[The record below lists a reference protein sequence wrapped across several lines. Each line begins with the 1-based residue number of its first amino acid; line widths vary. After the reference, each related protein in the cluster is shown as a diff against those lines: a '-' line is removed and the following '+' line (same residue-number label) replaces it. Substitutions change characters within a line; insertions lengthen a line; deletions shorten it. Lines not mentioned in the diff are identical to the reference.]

1 MKMQLIIYIK
11 ITHNVLLKL
20 LLINNMSYEETVKDI
35 ENTFG
40 MLPGFMRNTPK
51 DILPQ
56 MWPLFKKYQM
66 GTSIIPQKYRE
77 MMMLAAAAA
86 TKCPYCQTYHK
97 EVAKMY
103 GATVEELNELAV
115 IIGQTSFWSNVLHI
129 QNYDYNTF
137 VRELQQIGEHL
148 AKKSN
153 KR

>member
-1 MKMQLIIYIK
+1 
-11 ITHNVLLKL
+11 
-20 LLINNMSYEETVKDI
+20 MSYEETVKEI

-40 MLPGFMRNTPK
+40 IFPEFMKNTPE

-66 GTSIIPQKYRE
+66 GKSVIPEKYRE

-97 EVAKMY
+97 VVSKLF
-103 GATVEELNELAV
+103 GATDEELKELAV
-115 IIGQTSFWSNVLHI
+115 IVGLTSFWSNILHT

-137 VRELQQIGEHL
+137 VKEVKQISEYM
-148 AKKSN
+148 KK
-153 KR
+153 

>member
-1 MKMQLIIYIK
+1 
-11 ITHNVLLKL
+11 
-20 LLINNMSYEETVKDI
+20 
-35 ENTFG
+35 

-66 GTSIIPQKYRE
+66 GTSIIPQKYIE

-97 EVAKMY
+97 EIAKMY
-103 GATVEELNELAV
+103 GATGEELNELAV
-115 IIGQTSFWSNVLHI
+115 IIEQTSFWSYVLHT
-129 QNYDYNTF
+129 QNYDYDTF

-148 AKKSN
+148 AKQSN

>member
-1 MKMQLIIYIK
+1 M
-11 ITHNVLLKL
+11 
-20 LLINNMSYEETVKDI
+20 INKRDLETPKRTSRNRVR
-35 ENTFG
+35 NTFG

-97 EVAKMY
+97 EIAKMY

-115 IIGQTSFWSNVLHI
+115 IIGQTSFWRNVLH
-129 QNYDYNTF
+129 T
-137 VRELQQIGEHL
+137 QIMTMIPL
-148 AKKSN
+148 
-153 KR
+153 

>member
-1 MKMQLIIYIK
+1 
-11 ITHNVLLKL
+11 
-20 LLINNMSYEETVKDI
+20 
-35 ENTFG
+35 
-40 MLPGFMRNTPK
+40 MRNTPK

-97 EVAKMY
+97 EIAKMY

-115 IIGQTSFWSNVLHI
+115 IIGQTSFWSNVLHT
-129 QNYDYNTF
+129 QNYDYDTF

-148 AKKSN
+148 AKQSN

>member
-1 MKMQLIIYIK
+1 
-11 ITHNVLLKL
+11 
-20 LLINNMSYEETVKDI
+20 MSYEETVKEI

-40 MLPGFMRNTPK
+40 IFPEFMKNTPE

-66 GTSIIPQKYRE
+66 GKSAIPEKYRE

-97 EVAKMY
+97 VVSKLF
-103 GATVEELNELAV
+103 GATDEELKELAV
-115 IIGQTSFWSNVLHI
+115 IVGLTSFWSNILHT

-137 VRELQQIGEHL
+137 VKEVKQISEYM
-148 AKKSN
+148 KK
-153 KR
+153 

>member
-1 MKMQLIIYIK
+1 
-11 ITHNVLLKL
+11 
-20 LLINNMSYEETVKDI
+20 MSYEETVKEI

-97 EVAKMY
+97 EIAKMY

-115 IIGQTSFWSNVLHI
+115 IIGQTSFCSNVLHP
-129 QNYDYNTF
+129 QNYDYDTF

-148 AKKSN
+148 AKQSN
-153 KR
+153 KQ

>member
-1 MKMQLIIYIK
+1 M
-11 ITHNVLLKL
+11 
-20 LLINNMSYEETVKDI
+20 INKRDLETPKRTSRNRVR
-35 ENTFG
+35 NTFG

-86 TKCPYCQTYHK
+86 LKCPYCQTYHK
-97 EVAKMY
+97 EIAKMY

-115 IIGQTSFWSNVLHI
+115 IIGQTSFWSNVLHT
-129 QNYDYNTF
+129 QNYDYDTF

-148 AKKSN
+148 AKQSN

>member
-1 MKMQLIIYIK
+1 M
-11 ITHNVLLKL
+11 N
-20 LLINNMSYEETVKDI
+20 YEETVKDI

-40 MLPGFMRNTPK
+40 MLLGFMKNIPK

-103 GATVEELNELAV
+103 GATIEELNELAV
-115 IIGQTSFWSNVLHI
+115 IIGQTSFWSNVLHT
-129 QNYDYNTF
+129 QNYDYDTF
-137 VRELQQIGEHL
+137 VRELQQIEEHL
-148 AKKSN
+148 AKQSN